1 MPTVFSHPA
10 VAVGLFPLFRN
21 ITRNKLV
28 LITGILLTVLPDL
41 DVLGFRYGIPYAD
54 IFGHR
59 GISHSIPFAFI
70 VSLLCAA
77 AMYRACRCTLFR
89 LWLYF
94 FLCTVSHG
102 LLDAMTSGGLGIAF
116 FSPFD
121 ETRYFFSFRP
131 VKVSTLSLSLFFNG
145 QGLPVIISELQW
157 VWLPAVSVLSTLLL
171 FSVIQKRNRLQAD
184 D

>member
-10 VAVGLFPLFRN
+10 VAVGLFPLFRDMA
-21 ITRNKLV
+21 RHKMV
-28 LITGILLTVLPDL
+28 LFTGILLTVLPDL

-54 IFGHR
+54 TFGHR
-59 GISHSIPFAFI
+59 GISHSIPFAVVI
-70 VSLLCAA
+70 SMLCAVVA
-77 AMYRACRCTLFR
+77 SRYYSCAVFR

-94 FLCTVSHG
+94 FLCMVSHG

-131 VKVSTLSLSLFFNG
+131 IRVSTLSLSRFFNG
-145 QGLPVIISELQW
+145 QGIPVIISELKW
-157 VWLPAVSVLSTLLL
+157 IWLPAIALMLASFVFTVCL
-171 FSVIQKRNRLQAD
+171 KRTRYQEND
-184 D
+184 